1 MVMGTKVQVQRIAH
15 VKALMKSSQSILC
28 RANSLITGDVV
39 RASNNC
45 WYIEVRRDKFLFW
58 PILVSGADY
67 KIGWTIP
74 MEYGLKCQ
82 MWVIKKLP
90 ANPAF

>member
-15 VKALMKSSQSILC
+15 VKALMKSGKSIMC
-28 RANSLITGDVV
+28 RVNSLITGDVV
-39 RASNNC
+39 RASNNS
-45 WYIEVRRDKFLFW
+45 WYVEVRKDKYLLW
-58 PILVSGADY
+58 PILVSGSDY

-74 MEYGLKCQ
+74 MEYGLNCQ

-90 ANPAF
+90 TNLGN